1 MNELHRGSY
10 ADRATV
16 ERHAELLGGQPYPPA
31 FVTVSGSHL
40 YGFSSPDSDWDLRGV
55 HVVPARDVFGL
66 GGYRETVEDR
76 TFVGGTPSYRS
87 VPGADGLVATNVL
100 DELVTHDAR
109 KYFRLLLRNNGY
121 VLEQIFSPLVVF
133 DGGRLQQIRHI
144 ASRCITS
151 QHSLHYK
158 GFGYGEWTKFVK
170 NPRKTTKRILYVFR
184 VLMSGIHMMRSGRV
198 EANIV
203 TLNEDFRLP
212 YIEQLIAQKRTSEET
227 GELPAGNGL
236 DFYTREYERLME
248 MLLDASKES
257 HLPPMPEDGARSE
270 LNELLIELRME
281 TTQPH

>member
-1 MNELHRGSY
+1 
-10 ADRATV
+10 
-16 ERHAELLGGQPYPPA
+16 
-31 FVTVSGSHL
+31 
-40 YGFSSPDSDWDLRGV
+40 
-55 HVVPARDVFGL
+55 
-66 GGYRETVEDR
+66 
-76 TFVGGTPSYRS
+76 
-87 VPGADGLVATNVL
+87 
-100 DELVTHDAR
+100 
-109 KYFRLLLRNNGY
+109 
-121 VLEQIFSPLVVF
+121 
-133 DGGRLQQIRHI
+133 
-144 ASRCITS
+144 
-151 QHSLHYK
+151 
-158 GFGYGEWTKFVK
+158 
-170 NPRKTTKRILYVFR
+170 
-184 VLMSGIHMMRSGRV
+184 MMRSGRV